1 MSSVT
6 AAEVR
11 TFLLDH
17 YAEGLSANGVES
29 GAVPD
34 GFDLLTEGV
43 IDSFGILEMIAA
55 MEERF
60 GFEIDFESI
69 DPQDL
74 TVVGPL
80 SRFVESQAGAA
91 SNKDG

>member
-6 AAEVR
+6 ASDVR
-11 TFLLDH
+11 AFLLDH
-17 YAEGLSANGVES
+17 YAEGISANGVEG

-34 GFDLLTEGV
+34 DFDLLTEGV

-80 SRFVESQAGAA
+80 CRFVESQTT
-91 SNKDG
+91 SPDEDG

>member
-11 TFLLDH
+11 AFLLDH
-17 YAEGLSANGVES
+17 YAEGLSVNGVES
-29 GAVPD
+29 SAVPD
-34 GFDLLTEGV
+34 DFDLLTEGV

-55 MEERF
+55 MEDRF

-80 SRFVESQAGAA
+80 CHFVESQAAA

>member
-11 TFLLDH
+11 AFLLDR
-17 YAEGLSANGVES
+17 YAEGLSSSGVDS
-29 GAVPD
+29 GTVSD
-34 GFDLLTEGV
+34 EFDLLTEGV

-55 MEERF
+55 MQERF
-60 GFEIDFESI
+60 GIEVDFESI

-74 TVVGPL
+74 TVIGPL
-80 SRFVESQAGAA
+80 SRFVESQAAA
-91 SNKDG
+91 SNQGG